1 MIKATS
7 VGQAYKNQG
16 SDLDIK
22 VNKTFMVPVEHL
34 ITEDGFNV
42 RDLDQDHISAM
53 AQAYQDGK
61 MMPALVIRTTQS
73 GFKVIDGHHRLSAA
87 KIAGVRR
94 LECKEFAGSEAE
106 QIAFMISSSQGRNL
120 KPIERAHA
128 YRRLIGFGMTKDE
141 IAKQVMRSRAD
152 IDNHL
157 LLLEAG
163 DDVIDA
169 IKSGEVAATEVQRE
183 MRKSGAEAQDKIMT
197 EVNKARQSGVKAKLR
212 KFTKK
217 HQDRAMEIISG
228 MDNLPDELRQIVGLW
243 ISDCDKSK

>member
-7 VGQAYKNQG
+7 IGQAYKNQG

-34 ITEDGFNV
+34 IIEDGFNV
-42 RDLDQDHISAM
+42 RDLDQEHISAM

-61 MMPALVIRTTQS
+61 MMPALVIRTTQM

-87 KIAGVRR
+87 KIAGVKR

-106 QIAFMISSSQGRNL
+106 QIAFMISSSQGRIL

-128 YRRLIGFGMTKDE
+128 YRRLIGLGMTKDE
-141 IAKQVMRSRAD
+141 IAKSVMRSRAD
-152 IDNHL
+152 VDNHL

-169 IKSGEVAATEVQRE
+169 IKSGDVAATEVQRE
-183 MRKSGAEAQDKIMT
+183 MRKSGSDAKNKIMN
-197 EVNKARQSGVKAKLR
+197 EVNKARQSGAKAKLR

-228 MDNLPDELRQIVGLW
+228 MENLPDELRQIVDIW
-243 ISDCDKSK
+243 ISDCAR

>member
-34 ITEDGFNV
+34 IIEDGFNV

-87 KIAGVRR
+87 KIAGVQR

-141 IAKQVMRSRAD
+141 IAKSVMRSRAD
-152 IDNHL
+152 VDNHL

-183 MRKSGAEAQDKIMT
+183 MRKSGSDAKDKIMT
-197 EVNKARQSGVKAKLR
+197 EVNKARKSGVKAKLR

-228 MDNLPDELRQIVGLW
+228 MDNLPDELRQIVELW

>member
-1 MIKATS
+1 MIEATS

-34 ITEDGFNV
+34 MIEDGFNV
-42 RDLDQDHISAM
+42 RDLDHNHISAM

-87 KIAGVRR
+87 KIAGVKR
-94 LECKEFAGSEAE
+94 LECKEFSGSEAE

-128 YRRLIGFGMTKDE
+128 YRRLVGFGMTKDE
-141 IAKQVMRSRAD
+141 IAKSVMRSRAD
-152 IDNHL
+152 VDNHL

-169 IKSGEVAATEVQRE
+169 IKSGDVAASEVQRE
-183 MRKSGAEAQDKIMT
+183 MRKYGSVAQDKIMD
-197 EVNKARQSGVKAKLR
+197 EVNKARKSGVKAKLR
-212 KFTKK
+212 KFTKR

-228 MDNLPDELRQIVGLW
+228 MDNLPDELRQIVDLW
-243 ISDCDKSK
+243 ISDCGK